1 MGPADPEL
9 VLHNM
14 SVALLVEPKSWALAL
29 RKALE
34 EQVAGRAAA
43 GGLEGTEGLL
53 CIRLPYQVIARN
65 IECICI
71 FVWLFMWPIQGYSRG
86 IQPRRSVTASTS

>member
-14 SVALLVEPKSWALAL
+14 SVALLVEPKSWAPAL

-34 EQVAGRAAA
+34 DQVTGRAAA
-43 GGLEGTEGLL
+43 GGLEGTEGLP
-53 CIRLPYQVIARN
+53 CIRLP
-65 IECICI
+65 
-71 FVWLFMWPIQGYSRG
+71 FK
-86 IQPRRSVTASTS
+86 